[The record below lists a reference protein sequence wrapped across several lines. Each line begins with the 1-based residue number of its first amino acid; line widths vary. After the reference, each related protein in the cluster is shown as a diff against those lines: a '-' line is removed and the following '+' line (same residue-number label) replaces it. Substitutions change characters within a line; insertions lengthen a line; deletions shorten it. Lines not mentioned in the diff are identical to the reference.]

1 MLPLSASRTHSP
13 MDNKKKVVIKNEGR
27 FTCSLIYV
35 VVNQGKRKTIRYM
48 PSAEKL
54 YFFFYLCIV
63 PPLAVDKTMI
73 LLGFRPLNGD
83 PKNMSLTSS
92 GASSTR
98 SYADPWLS

>member
-1 MLPLSASRTHSP
+1 

-35 VVNQGKRKTIRYM
+35 VINQEKKEDYSIHAINRKART
-48 PSAEKL
+48 
-54 YFFFYLCIV
+54 FFFTFVLH